1 MADPYAIRRDQLAR
15 FIPDN
20 ETILRFQ
27 RLFQVAGE
35 LTPGDVTDLETR
47 MDAAELA
54 IEENEFYIMTRG
66 LD

>member
-1 MADPYAIRRDQLAR
+1 MGIPLPLRRDQLAR

-27 RLFQVAGE
+27 NFFRAVSGGE
-35 LTPGDVTDLETR
+35 ETGG
-47 MDAAELA
+47 MSA
-54 IEENEFYIMTRG
+54 IEYTRQELEFYIMTRG